1 MHGPLYTELISYAT
15 ALVVMQRLESRHSL
29 LKTQLRWRHQTLP
42 LTASAAMRRRQNK
55 DLETPAFQK
64 NLRHLLT
71 SIGELYPGPWR
82 STTELIE
89 RVSQLSAEAFFD
101 DLSEER
107 VQLESFKQGLAA
119 VASSASSQKQPVSDL
134 EASLRRE
141 HIRKVLT
148 KGKCYALCGCVH
160 AGVWSV
166 FRVLNINPAA
176 NMYMQ
181 RCVHLAEDVFWQG
194 SSHKEASV
202 GGGGGW
208 GGGTGS
214 FFWGWVGGVEA
225 RRRGLGGGRG
235 AGGGGGLFHPGC
247 ILGRLGGLIQ
257 HMFLLCVKQL
267 FE

>member
-1 MHGPLYTELISYAT
+1 MAIHDRIDRAGFAT
-15 ALVVMQRLESRHSL
+15 DR
-29 LKTQLRWRHQTLP
+29 
-42 LTASAAMRRRQNK
+42 
-55 DLETPAFQK
+55 
-64 NLRHLLT
+64 
-71 SIGELYPGPWR
+71 
-82 STTELIE
+82 
-89 RVSQLSAEAFFD
+89 AEAFFD

-208 GGGTGS
+208 GGGGQGR
-214 FFWGWVGGVEA
+214 FLGVGGPGGGRVEA

-235 AGGGGGLFHPGC
+235 AGGGGGVVPSWLHFGEVGWPHSAHVFVVC
-247 ILGRLGGLIQ
+247 ET
-257 HMFLLCVKQL
+257 VV
-267 FE
+267 